1 MDKYL
6 PILFI
11 AYSLLLSGISFYW
24 QLASSHRT
32 RAGWTIQGLAA
43 ASIMAFAFLATPW
56 AFTSYYLRYIVLGLF
71 VAFVGYSWRKTKQ
84 LVSVPGMHGYW
95 SSIPSILLLLLF
107 AGLDALAVASL
118 YRQEYS
124 FGVSFPLGSG
134 TYYVLQG
141 GDSVVTNPFHTL
153 AGSAHAMDIVKLN
166 AFGNRAEG
174 VAPRSLHAYEIF
186 GDKLHS
192 PCAGRV
198 LEVRDGQPDNRPGE
212 PDKMRTEG
220 NYIVL
225 FCSDVEVFM
234 GHLKRNSIGV
244 TRGQAVAQGQPI
256 AEVGN
261 SGNSLEPHLHI
272 EAKRD
277 GKGVGLAIHGRALS
291 TNSLVRSRYNLSG
304 HE

>member
-24 QLASSHRT
+24 QLAFDHHT
-32 RAGWTIQGLAA
+32 RAGRTIQTLAA

-71 VAFVGYSWRKTKQ
+71 VAFVGYSWRKMKQ
-84 LVSVPGMHGYW
+84 RVSVPGRHGFR
-95 SSIPSILLLLLF
+95 SSIPSTLLLLLF
-107 AGLDALAVASL
+107 AGLDALAVASHYHRGDTL
-118 YRQEYS
+118 R
-124 FGVSFPLGSG
+124 VSFPLGSG
-134 TYYVLQG
+134 TYYILQG

-153 AGSAHAMDIVKLN
+153 AGNAYAIDVVKLN
-166 AFGNRAEG
+166 TFGNRARG
-174 VAPRSLHAYEIF
+174 ISPRALHAYEIY

-198 LEVRDGQPDNRPGE
+198 LEVRDGLSDNPPGE

-234 GHLKRNSIGV
+234 GHLKQNSIGV
-244 TRGQAVAQGQPI
+244 VKGQTVAQGLPI

-277 GKGVGLAIHGRALS
+277 GEGVGLAIHGRALS
-291 TNSLVRSRYNLSG
+291 TNSLVRSRYNLSD